1 MPRPAQNGAVV
12 KVRVQ
17 PGASRNQVVG
27 YQQDVLR
34 LRVTAPPQ
42 NGKANAAIVSL
53 LAETLGVPKRRVRI
67 VRGLTSRDKLVVVDS
82 LSADELQLRLNAL
95 SG

>member
-1 MPRPAQNGAVV
+1 MPRPTRTGATV

-17 PGASRNQVVG
+17 PGASRSQVVG
-27 YQQDVLR
+27 YHLDVLR

-42 NGKANAAIVSL
+42 DGKANAAVISL
-53 LAETLGVPKRRVRI
+53 LAETLGVPKRQVRI
-67 VRGLTSRDKLVVVDS
+67 IRGLASRDKLVVVDS
-82 LSADELQLRLNAL
+82 LSVDELQLRLNAV

>member
-1 MPRPAQNGAVV
+1 MPRPTQNVAAV

-17 PGASRNQVVG
+17 PGASRSQVVG
-27 YQQDVLR
+27 YHTDVLR

-42 NGKANAAIVSL
+42 DGKANEAVVSL
-53 LAETLGVPKRRVRI
+53 LAETLGVPKRQVRI
-67 VRGLTSRDKLVVVDS
+67 IRGLSSRDKLVVVDS

-95 SG
+95 SK